1 MAIDK
6 SLKEDVVLYLDVL
19 DIKYDEFLDEVHRK
33 FLEEHKKEFQD
44 KVRELNKIYK
54 ERKSIKKENIINS

>member
-6 SLKEDVVLYLDVL
+6 SLKEDVMLYLDVL
-19 DIKYDEFLDEVHRK
+19 EIKYDDFLNEVHRK

-44 KVRELNKIYK
+44 KVKELVKLVK
-54 ERKSIKKENIINS
+54 